1 MQRLHH
7 EGTRFINENGNE
19 VILHGINVLHNM
31 HQDLFR
37 EGTGE
42 ENTCIATVSV
52 EEPGETLIKFA

>member
-37 EGTGE
+37 EGNRRGKYLYC
-42 ENTCIATVSV
+42 NGVR
-52 EEPGETLIKFA
+52 